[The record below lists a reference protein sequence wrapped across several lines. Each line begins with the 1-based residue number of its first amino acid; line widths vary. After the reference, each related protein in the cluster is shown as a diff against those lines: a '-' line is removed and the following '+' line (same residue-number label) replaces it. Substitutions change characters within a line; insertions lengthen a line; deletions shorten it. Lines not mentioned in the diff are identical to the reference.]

1 MSVRGGNES
10 AGGPHDDTARF
21 QSTPEREQQSMI
33 RDDDL
38 KETLDRASSEI
49 AEIQSNPR
57 AWLTWVIYLL
67 DRLEAEATKGGPA
80 DKDSYMEMLSA
91 LQDTIRNKDRTG
103 GW

>member
-1 MSVRGGNES
+1 
-10 AGGPHDDTARF
+10 
-21 QSTPEREQQSMI
+21 MI

-38 KETLDRASSEI
+38 KETLDRASREI

-67 DRLEAEATKGGPA
+67 DRLEAEATQGSAA
-80 DKDSYMEMLSA
+80 DKASYMEMLSA